1 MAAGQVQSA
10 GVPVA
15 AHHPMNIAV
24 MISGNGTNMVAI
36 INAIRAGE
44 LDAKIKLVVAS
55 NSKAKG
61 IVRAKAEGL
70 DVAVFE
76 PDDYKDPEHVDTLLA
91 QAFEKSEVD
100 YVVMAGYM
108 RKVTPV
114 LLDAFPNRVV
124 NLHPALLPKH
134 RGAHAIQDAF
144 DAGDEVTGITIHFA
158 NEEYDKGPIIFQH
171 EVPIVKGETVDELE
185 ARIHDAEHEYYPK
198 VLQLLAEDRVRVN
211 ADNTCTIE

>member
-1 MAAGQVQSA
+1 MTAEGTGATGE
-10 GVPVA
+10 PRTI
-15 AHHPMNIAV
+15 NIAI
-24 MISGNGTNMVAI
+24 MISGTGTNMVAI

-61 IVRAKAEGL
+61 IIRAKAEGL

-76 PDDYKDPEHVDTLLA
+76 PSDYEDPGHVDALLV
-91 QAFEKSEVD
+91 QAFQKSQVD
-100 YVVMAGYM
+100 YVIMAGYM

-134 RGAHAIQDAF
+134 RGAHAIQDAY

-171 EVPIVKGETVDELE
+171 EVPIAKGETIDELE
-185 ARIHDAEHEYYPK
+185 ARIHDAEHEWYPK
-198 VLQLLAEDRVRVN
+198 VIQMLAEGRVHVK
-211 ADNTCTIE
+211 DDGTCTIDPA